1 MITRLSNRFRGAGL
15 LDLPPMPGAGLTSAR
30 SRAAG
35 MAAPLYGLEG
45 IGPHSQVLCILSEG
59 PDDG

>member
-15 LDLPPMPGAGLTSAR
+15 PDLPPMPGAGLTSVRA
-30 SRAAG
+30 RAAG
-35 MAAPLYGLEG
+35 VAALLFGLGG

-59 PDDG
+59 PDDA